1 MVAWLLGNDN
11 HSGGST
17 SGNSLIKTIYCWHCN
32 RISDV
37 AINTS
42 PNWLHGF
49 STDPFPSMAL
59 SVLHWLVWFPN
70 PLAPGSDTQIHVSW
84 GTRLTALTSLV
95 PHPLAVSKSDME
107 PCLLTALT
115 DALGTWWM
123 WLRLMRMP
131 IQSCWYL
138 VTDVEESFNN
148 SKNNSLKIGNNIFAI
163 KVTG

>member
-32 RISDV
+32 QISDV

-95 PHPLAVSKSDME
+95 PHPLAVSKSDRDPVYSLHWLMLWGLDGCDSGWWG
-107 PCLLTALT
+107 CLFKVVDMLLLMLKKALT
-115 DALGTWWM
+115 IARITAWK
-123 WLRLMRMP
+123 
-131 IQSCWYL
+131 L
-138 VTDVEESFNN
+138 V
-148 SKNNSLKIGNNIFAI
+148 IIFLQ
-163 KVTG
+163 